1 MKNFKLLGSSLTIAL
16 ISATAAVAAPP
27 PAGNVTSTG
36 GTATTGTFVAG
47 SSPAVVSPISGNPA
61 TAPFQTTYTTTS
73 SGSVNT
79 SLAAAAISSSGT
91 VNSVPYTLTG
101 TAGATAVS
109 GATSVITTTTTYSNP
124 TTSPLTLVSV
134 SGVTAPTVV
143 GSTSSVSGITVQ
155 ANTTNANAAGGVA
168 YAANVDTVGAIT
180 GNTRGV
186 VENDL
191 IITTSGTTYSTYNGT
206 ATYTA
211 GTPGSVAVVM
221 GATPVSSTSLTSSGL
236 TTTGTVAATTVTG
249 GTVNSTG
256 AINANTAGLILPSGA
271 SINAGNAR
279 VTGVAAGSAPSDAVN
294 YGQLSAT
301 NANVT
306 ALSGTVSSLSS
317 LVSNNRLHA
326 DRGIATAVALS
337 GGMFLPNKKFNLTVN
352 VGGYESQ
359 AAVAAQL
366 GFLISENIAINA
378 GVSTSLK
385 SDGGT
390 AYRGGITFGF

>member
-16 ISATAAVAAPP
+16 VSASAAFAAAP

-61 TAPFQTTYTTTS
+61 AAPFQTTYTTTS

-79 SLAAAAISSSGT
+79 SLATAAISSSGT

-155 ANTTNANAAGGVA
+155 ANTANANAAGGVA

-236 TTTGTVAATTVTG
+236 TTTGTVTAATLTG
-249 GTVNSTG
+249 ATVNAG
-256 AINANTAGLILPSGA
+256 VLNANTGGVAGAAG
-271 SINAGNAR
+271 INAGNGRITNLSAG
-279 VTGVAAGSAPSDAVN
+279 TGPSDAVN
-294 YGQLSAT
+294 YAQLTAT

-306 ALSGTVSSLSS
+306 ALSGTVTTLAS

-337 GGMFLPNKKFNLTVN
+337 GGAFLPNKKFNLTVN

-359 AAVAAQL
+359 AAVAAQVGIL
-366 GFLISENIAINA
+366 LSENIAINA